1 MNGKQHTVRG
11 LCYGLFLLTA
21 GLCLGWYCL
30 DREVSWWI
38 LLVAA
43 VLLTVGFR
51 RLFPRTVRAHCYFL
65 TTLLSLGL
73 SAVGGAGLSCA
84 LWWFS
89 IVLWNDMDRY
99 PIEYPTSIMGG
110 FLCLCVFVVLMRLY
124 TAARTWSWRGALL
137 DGLTAVLYL
146 PSFFLLSLNL
156 IEWVG

>member
-38 LLVAA
+38 LLVVA

-51 RLFPRTVRAHCYFL
+51 RLFPRTVRAHCYSL

-73 SAVGGAGLSCA
+73 SAVGGRGLVLRSLVVFHRFVERYGPLSHRISHLHHGWISLFVRFCGADAIIHRGTHLVVAGRPA
-84 LWWFS
+84 GWA
-89 IVLWNDMDRY
+89 DRG
-99 PIEYPTSIMGG
+99 S
-110 FLCLCVFVVLMRLY
+110 VFAFVFAFV
-124 TAARTWSWRGALL
+124 S
-137 DGLTAVLYL
+137 
-146 PSFFLLSLNL
+146 
-156 IEWVG
+156 